1 MAKYRISKSE
11 VDAYVSRLIA
21 KGQSKVFDK
30 KIGTSRIIETNKVR
44 IIAKSNGWVEILP
57 I

>member
-1 MAKYRISKSE
+1 MAKLRISKSE

-21 KGQSKVFDK
+21 KGQSKLSDK
-30 KIGTSRIIETNKVR
+30 KVGTARVIETDKVR
-44 IIAKSNGWVEILP
+44 ITAKSNGWVEILP